1 MALAKPVWEC
11 CLHTLTAII
20 TANISRHDTMSMSNI
35 MWEKH
40 YNKNT
45 ANTRARQVCR
55 PGFRTMRM
63 GYMKVNYRL
72 FLHSLALNMI

>member
-1 MALAKPVWEC
+1 MVLAKPVWEC

-20 TANISRHDTMSMSNI
+20 TANISRHDTMSMSNF
-35 MWEKH
+35 MWAKH
-40 YNKNT
+40 YHKNT
-45 ANTRARQVCR
+45 ANTRARHVCR